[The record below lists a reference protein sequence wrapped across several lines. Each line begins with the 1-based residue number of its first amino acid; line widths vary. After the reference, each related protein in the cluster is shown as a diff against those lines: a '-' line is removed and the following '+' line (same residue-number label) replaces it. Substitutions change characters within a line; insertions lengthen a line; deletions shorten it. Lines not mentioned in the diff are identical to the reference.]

1 MKRKDMVKQLGEYL
15 GVKPTYLNVP
25 TFAYEIV
32 TEEETYTID
41 REGTITTAAGEV
53 KTFEEILNPPELD
66 PEEEVEQTIDEMP
79 ETLDIDGLELTLP
92 LAGHTGRTLRNLIN
106 MLFSKQHL
114 IKKAFETTE
123 ALMDENFAEE
133 LSSKEISTLEEF
145 KTALEEQGPEQCPGL
160 AFDFEKETYTI
171 KLAGTNFDTDKIAAC
186 QDLIAHVNQNAQKQ
200 KRASFK
206 QAQDDNPKYA
216 FRTWLIRLGMNGSE
230 YKTTRKVL
238 LANLEGSGAFRK
250 VDEPNE

>member
-1 MKRKDMVKQLGEYL
+1 MKMKRKDMVKQLGECL

-32 TEEETYTID
+32 TEDETYTID
-41 REGTITTAAGEV
+41 RQGTITTAAGEV
-53 KTFEEILNPPELD
+53 KTFDEIISPQE
-66 PEEEVEQTIDEMP
+66 PEEKVEQAIEGKP
-79 ETLDIDGLELTLP
+79 ETLDIDDLELTLP

-114 IKKAFETTE
+114 INKAFETTE
-123 ALMDENFAEE
+123 PLMDEDFAEG
-133 LSSKEISTLEEF
+133 LSSKEISTIEEF
-145 KTALEEQGPEQCPGL
+145 KTVLEEQGPERCSGL
-160 AFDFEKETYTI
+160 AFDFEKETFTV
-171 KLAGTNFDTDKIAAC
+171 KLAGTNFEPDKLAAF
-186 QDLIAHVNQNAQKQ
+186 QDLIAHINQNAQKQ

-250 VDEPNE
+250 VGEPNE